1 MVKRT
6 RYQAGSVF
14 FDKRTRTWN
23 FRWRD
28 AGRVR
33 RSKVLGPESELP
45 TKTAALKAVEVL
57 RQQVINIQPPA
68 AKGTTVSELYDR
80 YREERMPTH
89 ASTIRGYTCWFKN
102 HILPAWGVT
111 PLSGVKPREVEL
123 WLNKLSLAPK
133 SRVHIRCMLSQ
144 LFEYAMWADLMPA
157 NRNPMSLVTIR
168 NASKRMNKPRVLSV
182 EEFQRLIAILTE
194 PYRTIAILGGCLGLR
209 ISEVLG
215 LQWKDIDWLNGELR
229 LERAVVKQKT
239 GEVKTHH
246 SAKPL
251 PLDAQ
256 LLEVLKAHKQR
267 SDFTAPEEWVFAS
280 PDQMGKLPRSYS
292 CICEKLAKAG
302 KRAGV
307 GHISTH
313 SFRHSYRS
321 WLDALGT
328 PLSVQQRA
336 MRHGD
341 IRITMNT
348 YGDLIGDELRL
359 AHSRVVGSV
368 IGPKMDR
375 KPS

>member
-1 MVKRT
+1 MLKRT

-102 HILPAWGVT
+102 HILPSWGET

-133 SRVHIRCMLSQ
+133 SKVHIRCMLSQ

-168 NASKRMNKPRVLSV
+168 NASKRMNKPRVLGV

-215 LQWKDIDWLNGELR
+215 LQWKVSTGSTASCGLS
-229 LERAVVKQKT
+229 ER
-239 GEVKTHH
+239 
-246 SAKPL
+246 
-251 PLDAQ
+251 
-256 LLEVLKAHKQR
+256 
-267 SDFTAPEEWVFAS
+267 W
-280 PDQMGKLPRSYS
+280 
-292 CICEKLAKAG
+292 
-302 KRAGV
+302 
-307 GHISTH
+307 
-313 SFRHSYRS
+313 
-321 WLDALGT
+321 
-328 PLSVQQRA
+328 
-336 MRHGD
+336 
-341 IRITMNT
+341 
-348 YGDLIGDELRL
+348 
-359 AHSRVVGSV
+359 
-368 IGPKMDR
+368 
-375 KPS
+375 